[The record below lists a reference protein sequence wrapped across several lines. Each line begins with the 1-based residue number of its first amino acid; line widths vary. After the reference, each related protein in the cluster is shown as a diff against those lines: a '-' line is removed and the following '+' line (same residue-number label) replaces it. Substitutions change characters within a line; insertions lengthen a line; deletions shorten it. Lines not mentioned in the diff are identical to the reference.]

1 MRTHFHEELEALE
14 MDILGMGEFTERAIQ
29 RAVEALVT
37 GDVALANEVIAE
49 DDVVDARY
57 LDVEQRIMQLLALQ
71 TPVASDLRMV
81 TTLLHS
87 NLHLERIADMAV
99 NVANIGRSVVEYP
112 KSDRV
117 LGRVQEMGD
126 LVRPM
131 IRTAMEALARRD
143 LDLATKLTQMDDPVD
158 RLNMGIYGEV
168 LALAD
173 DRRLLEW
180 GLRMIVISRLLER
193 AGDHVV
199 DIGEQVAFLVTGEFH
214 EFTDASHP
222 MAPGADGL

>member
-1 MRTHFHEELEALE
+1 MRTHFHAELEALE
-14 MDILGMGEFTERAIQ
+14 MDVLGMGQLVERAIE
-29 RAVEALVT
+29 RAVRSLVT
-37 GDVALANEVIAE
+37 SDVALATEVIAE
-49 DDVVDARY
+49 DDGVDARY

-81 TTLLHS
+81 STLLHC

-99 NVANIGRSVVEYP
+99 NVANIGRSVAGFP
-112 KSDRV
+112 TSDRV

-131 IRTAMEALARRD
+131 VRTSMDALARRD
-143 LDLATKLTQMDDPVD
+143 LDLCLKLPVMDDPVD
-158 RLNMGIYGEV
+158 RLNMGMYHEV

-173 DRRLLEW
+173 DRRQLEW

-193 AGDHVV
+193 AGDHAV
-199 DIGEQVAFLVTGEFH
+199 DVAEQVGFLITGEFR

-222 MAPGADGL
+222 EAPGSEGV

>member
-1 MRTHFHEELEALE
+1 MRTHFHEELESLE
-14 MDILGMGEFTERAIQ
+14 MDVLGMGQLVERAIE
-29 RAVEALVT
+29 RAVRSLVT
-37 GDVALANEVIAE
+37 GDAALATEVIAE
-49 DDVVDARY
+49 DDGVDARY

-81 TTLLHS
+81 SALLHC

-99 NVANIGRSVVEYP
+99 NVANIGRSVVGFP
-112 KSDRV
+112 TSDRV

-131 IRTAMEALARRD
+131 VRTSMDALARRD
-143 LDLATKLTQMDDPVD
+143 LDLCLRLPVLDDPVD
-158 RLNMGIYGEV
+158 RLNMGMYEEI

-193 AGDHVV
+193 AGDHAV
-199 DIGEQVAFLVTGEFH
+199 DIAEQVGYLITGEFR

-222 MAPGADGL
+222 EAPGSEGV